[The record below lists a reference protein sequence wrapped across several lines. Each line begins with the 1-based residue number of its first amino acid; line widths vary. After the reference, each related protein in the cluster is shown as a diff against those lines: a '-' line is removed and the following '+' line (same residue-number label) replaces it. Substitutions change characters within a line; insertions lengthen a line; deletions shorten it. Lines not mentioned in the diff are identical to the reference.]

1 MKTQRIGIAVTVL
14 APSLAAVTLLLA
26 PPASAKAADATD
38 DGAIYEVAGKLGGPA
53 VRVLLAMAAIGL
65 LYALVQRRDSRKAN
79 RLADEQLRDR
89 LEQRPLKGRPTVAKA
104 YATFAVDEED
114 KPVRYVPL
122 VGAAATSVAPYRSA
136 AEPLFVAQQSEQY
149 SFVPQPQPV
158 IQPQTYQ
165 QQPPMQPQTYQPQQ
179 YQPQHLVP
187 QPLFVPQPQPQ
198 QYQPQP
204 PAPQPQY
211 APLPQ
216 AQFQPQQL
224 QQFAPRPLAP
234 HQSQPVVPPRL
245 VPQAAGAR
253 PDATPPTSWVPD
265 TTQNPEPP
273 RYIAPG
279 SPGW

>member
-1 MKTQRIGIAVTVL
+1 MKAQRIGIAVTVL

-79 RLADEQLRDR
+79 RLADERLRDR
-89 LEQRPLKGRPTVAKA
+89 LEHRPLKGRPTVAPA

-122 VGAAATSVAPYRSA
+122 VGAAAPSVAPYRSA
-136 AEPLFVAQQSEQY
+136 SEPSFVAQQSEQY
-149 SFVPQPQPV
+149 SFVPQPQTYRPQPV
-158 IQPQTYQ
+158 MQQQMYQP
-165 QQPPMQPQTYQPQQ
+165 QPPMQPQQ
-179 YQPQHLVP
+179 Y
-187 QPLFVPQPQPQ
+187 
-198 QYQPQP
+198 
-204 PAPQPQY
+204 
-211 APLPQ
+211 
-216 AQFQPQQL
+216 QPQQL

-265 TTQNPEPP
+265 TTQSPEPP

>member
-1 MKTQRIGIAVTVL
+1 MKAQRIGIAVTVL

-79 RLADEQLRDR
+79 RLADARLRDR
-89 LEQRPLKGRPTVAKA
+89 LEHRPLKGRPTVAPA

-122 VGAAATSVAPYRSA
+122 AGAAAASVAPYRSA
-136 AEPLFVAQQSEQY
+136 AEPLFVAQRSEQY

-158 IQPQTYQ
+158 
-165 QQPPMQPQTYQPQQ
+165 MQPQTYHQQP
-179 YQPQHLVP
+179 PM
-187 QPLFVPQPQPQ
+187 QPQ

-204 PAPQPQY
+204 QHAPQPQY

-216 AQFQPQQL
+216 AQFQSQQQFQPQQL